1 MSVES
6 RLRENELQ
14 VNAIREGLFS
24 VIPPSLVGL
33 FSWHDLEQFVCGRPT
48 IDLTILK
55 RHTTYSPP
63 FTEADEIIG
72 RFWRVLE
79 GFTEEERLSF
89 VRFAWARSRLPAE
102 DGSYRMRINIV
113 KVSSRC
119 VHASFCVLFT
129 RARSIDRCAYV
140 PSPASSTCVATPA
153 QPGRANAPPDERD
166 VFLRREP
173 AAVRK

>member
-1 MSVES
+1 M
-6 RLRENELQ
+6 RENELQ

-24 VIPPSLVGL
+24 VIPPSLIGL
-33 FSWHDLEQFVCGRPT
+33 FSWQDLEQLVCGRPT

-63 FTEADEIIG
+63 FTETDDIIM

-113 KVSSRC
+113 KVGFPTLYSCLFGYSFILTSPHILHFMPTYFSR
-119 VHASFCVLFT
+119 SYLF
-129 RARSIDRCAYV
+129 AFS
-140 PSPASSTCVATPA
+140 PSHSLYSMNNV
-153 QPGRANAPPDERD
+153 
-166 VFLRREP
+166 
-173 AAVRK
+173 